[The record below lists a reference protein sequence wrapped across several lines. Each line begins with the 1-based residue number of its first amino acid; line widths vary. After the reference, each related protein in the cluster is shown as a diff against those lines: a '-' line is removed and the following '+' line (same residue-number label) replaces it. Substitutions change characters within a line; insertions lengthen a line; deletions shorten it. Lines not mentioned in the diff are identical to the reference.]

1 MFPNN
6 VARKMTIPEMAA
18 GVFYQD
24 FEYVPFLVC
33 LPYEYHIYHI
43 VYCIVDIYLYKCYI
57 FTLASVVCLIIF
69 NLRT

>member
-43 VYCIVDIYLYKCYI
+43 VYRIVDISINVSFL
-57 FTLASVVCLIIF
+57 TLASVVCLIIF
-69 NLRT
+69 NLGT

>member
-1 MFPNN
+1 
-6 VARKMTIPEMAA
+6 MTIPEMAA

-43 VYCIVDIYLYKCYI
+43 VYCIVDISINVSFL
-57 FTLASVVCLIIF
+57 TLASVVCLIIF
-69 NLRT
+69 NLGT